1 MPSYY
6 DSKGRK
12 PGKPKV
18 KYAEGGETESW
29 VDQVARKAQAEREK
43 RFRVEFE
50 DVGSGSGSVEEIH
63 VTVPKAVFNAIV
75 PAVPKVPKGGAAK
88 KMRHGGLVENG
99 HDVTNARGSG
109 AARPQ
114 RFKKNG

>member
-6 DSKGRK
+6 DSKGGK

-18 KYAEGGETESW
+18 KYAEGGLT
-29 VDQVARKAQAEREK
+29 
-43 RFRVEFE
+43 
-50 DVGSGSGSVEEIH
+50 
-63 VTVPKAVFNAIV
+63 
-75 PAVPKVPKGGAAK
+75 K
-88 KMRHGGLVENG
+88 KMRHGGLIENG